1 MIRLH
6 NISKKFETQ
15 QGWNTVFTNVNLE
28 INKGEK
34 VGILGRNGSGK
45 STLVRILGGIAT
57 PDEGVIEKSMSISWP
72 LALSGGFQ
80 GSLTGLDNI
89 RFISRLYNANYANV
103 LEYVKDFSELG
114 SYLSEPAKTY
124 SSGMRARLAFALS
137 LAIDF
142 DCFLIDEVL
151 SVGDDRFREK
161 SHEHLTA
168 KSQGRSIVLVSHNP
182 ATIKQI
188 CNKACVLSDK
198 KLHHFDN
205 LDAAFSFYQGA
216 VQ

>member
-89 RFISRLYNANYANV
+89 RFISRLYNANYADV
-103 LEYVKDFSELG
+103 VEYVKDFSELG

-137 LAIDF
+137 LAINF

-151 SVGDDRFREK
+151 SVGDVRFREK

-168 KSQGRSIVLVSHNP
+168 KSQDRSIILVSHNP

-216 VQ
+216 LQ

>member
-1 MIRLH
+1 MIQLR
-6 NISKKFETQ
+6 NISKKFKTLH
-15 QGWNTVFTNVNLE
+15 GWNTVFTNVNLQ

-57 PDEGVIEKSMSISWP
+57 PDEGVIEKGMSISWP

-89 RFISRLYNANYANV
+89 RFISRLYNANYLEV

-114 SYLSEPAKTY
+114 SYLHEPAKTY
-124 SSGMRARLAFALS
+124 SSGMRGRLAFALS

-151 SVGDDRFREK
+151 SVGDDRFRTRC
-161 SHEHLTA
+161 HEELTI
-168 KSQGRSIVLVSHNP
+168 KSQDRSIILVSHNP

-205 LDAAFSFYQGA
+205 LDAAFGFYEGA
-216 VQ
+216 LQ

>member
-6 NISKKFETQ
+6 NISKKFKTQ
-15 QGWNTVFTNVNLE
+15 NGWNTIFKNVNLE

-57 PDEGVIEKSMSISWP
+57 PDEGVVEKGMSISWP

-89 RFISRLYNANYANV
+89 RFICRLYNSDYSKV
-103 LEYVKDFSELG
+103 LEYVENFSELG
-114 SYLSEPAKTY
+114 TYLSEPAKTY
-124 SSGMRARLAFALS
+124 SSGMRGRLAFALS

-151 SVGDDRFREK
+151 SVGDDRFRARCHEELTIK
-161 SHEHLTA
+161 SRD
-168 KSQGRSIVLVSHNP
+168 RSIILVSHNP
-182 ATIKQI
+182 STIKQI

-198 KLHHFDN
+198 QLHHFDN
-205 LDAAFSFYQGA
+205 LDTAFSFYQGA
-216 VQ
+216 LQ

>member
-15 QGWNTVFTNVNLE
+15 HGWNTVFTNVNLQ

-57 PDEGVIEKSMSISWP
+57 PDEGVIEKGMSISWP

-89 RFISRLYNANYANV
+89 RFISRLYNANYSEV

-114 SYLSEPAKTY
+114 SYLYEPAKTY
-124 SSGMRARLAFALS
+124 SSGMRGRLAFALS

-151 SVGDDRFREK
+151 SVGDDRFRARC
-161 SHEHLTA
+161 HEELTI
-168 KSQGRSIVLVSHNP
+168 KSQNRSIILVSHNP

-205 LDAAFSFYQGA
+205 LDAAFGFYEGA
-216 VQ
+216 LQ